1 MIMNKLI
8 IEIDSPAD
16 KHLMKTGT
24 ESSTMI
30 ISEGIIK
37 MDSPTKIDTK
47 FVAKANAIVHKSC
60 LLQKVHTK
68 RVKCSIQKLLISI
81 ALKNR

>member
-8 IEIDSPAD
+8 IKIDSPAD

-68 RVKCSIQKLLISI
+68 LVKCSIQKLLISI